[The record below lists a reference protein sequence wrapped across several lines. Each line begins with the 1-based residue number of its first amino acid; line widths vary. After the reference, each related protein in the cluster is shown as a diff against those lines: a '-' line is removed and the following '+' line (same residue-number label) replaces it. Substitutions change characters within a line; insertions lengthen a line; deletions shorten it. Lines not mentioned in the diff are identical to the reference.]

1 MYKYFVVF
9 KGIGFF
15 GTADGNAQITRE
27 FEINTIEDVREVEA
41 TIKRGNTYRDIVVM
55 DWKILSKDENDD

>member
-9 KGIGFF
+9 NGIGFF